1 MVFEI
6 QIMAWDGHI
15 NVSGLN
21 LLMNRI
27 PAL

>member
-1 MVFEI
+1 MVFKI
-6 QIMAWDGHI
+6 QIMAWDGHT
-15 NVSGLN
+15 NLSELN